1 MKRRQWEKA
10 AEASNNGNYWQQNNV
25 TEERQSV
32 KIDEEREADMA
43 HEEKSSGGSYS
54 ERRWLGCFLLTKRGR
69 RSEINAETISA
80 AEGTYRGLHHLQK
93 TSGLSRRQSEKGTVS
108 ARKERGKRESRCKG
122 RLKLFLIL

>member
-43 HEEKSSGGSYS
+43 HEEKSSGG
-54 ERRWLGCFLLTKRGR
+54 ELLGK
-69 RSEINAETISA
+69 EMA
-80 AEGTYRGLHHLQK
+80 GLFF
-93 TSGLSRRQSEKGTVS
+93 
-108 ARKERGKRESRCKG
+108 ADKERQAERDQRRDNISSRGDISRVASFAEDKRVVKEAE
-122 RLKLFLIL
+122 